1 MMMSDDAG
9 QADDPLNM
17 NLKEDAARVHHEAAG
32 DVTVFVVEN
41 ENVYPKQSQDIAS
54 AIRGAILAAD
64 APKVL
69 IDLSQVQFICSAFIG
84 RIIEL
89 HKLAEE
95 RGGVIKLCVTG
106 EHVAY
111 TMKLVKLNNI
121 IPIGGNR
128 QELLDSF

>member
-1 MMMSDDAG
+1 MMMSDDADR
-9 QADDPLNM
+9 ADDPLNM

-41 ENVYPKQSQDIAS
+41 ENVYPKQSQDIGS
-54 AIRGAILAAD
+54 AIRGVILAVD

-84 RIIEL
+84 RIIGL